1 MKEIMISIQPR
12 FVEKILNGEKTI
24 EIRKT
29 MPKCELPC
37 KVYIYCTKNNG
48 KWVGEYPSYQFC
60 DNKLNCL
67 NGKVVAEFTL
77 NKIDTIEICDP
88 FVFRNKEQE
97 DWWWFKSNTCLDCEQ
112 IMSYIGYG
120 SDHDGWGDEY
130 DKGYAWHI
138 DNLKIYDKTKE
149 LSDFHKPLS
158 DKDFEEGNYSLECAG
173 EVACMDW
180 PDGGEYCADC
190 IYGGAKPLTKAPQS
204 WGYVEELEDETTTE
218 INSIIRSVLLEIN
231 QARKEVEDDE

>member
-1 MKEIMISIQPR
+1 MKSILISIKPEW
-12 FVEKILNGEKTI
+12 VAKILNGDKTI

-29 MPKCELPC
+29 MPKTELPC
-37 KVYIYCTKNNG
+37 KVYIYCTKNKNRPLAFHETTQRYHTFPIN
-48 KWVGEYPSYQFC
+48 VS
-60 DNKLNCL
+60 NKL

-88 FVFRNKEQE
+88 FVFRNNEQE
-97 DWWWFKSNTCLDCEQ
+97 DWWWFKSNACLDCEQ

-120 SDHDGWGDEY
+120 SDHDGWGNEY

-138 DNLKIYDKTKE
+138 DNLKIYDKPKE

-180 PDGGEYCADC
+180 PEGSEYCADC

-204 WGYVEELEDETTTE
+204 WCYVEVSL
-218 INSIIRSVLLEIN
+218 
-231 QARKEVEDDE
+231 